1 GLRTWLLIGV
11 GVVVVLFVVALI
23 AVPRIVDTPRV
34 QALIATTVSQSLG
47 RPVKFSEVSVG
58 ILPLPSVVLKN
69 LEVAE
74 DPAFGQGPFLRL
86 NEAVVRLR
94 LLPLL
99 SFRVELGDFILK
111 RPMISL
117 VQTPDGRWNFTTL
130 GVHTEPRPAGRAR
143 SGGGGGGAVGAAGI
157 LGGQVKIENG
167 VVTYESRARGAAEH
181 YRVEGLDLPLRGGA
195 QGSPAFKGHPQGKP
209 AERA

>member
-1 GLRTWLLIGV
+1 MRRVRTWLLIVV

-23 AVPRIVDTPRV
+23 AVPRVVDTPRI

-47 RPVKFSEVSVG
+47 RPVKFSEVSVS
-58 ILPLPSVVLKN
+58 ILPLPSVVLKD

-94 LLPLL
+94 LWPLL
-99 SFRVELGDFILK
+99 SLRVELGDFILK

-117 VQTPDGRWNFTTL
+117 VQAPDGRWNFTTL
-130 GVHTEPRPAGRAR
+130 GVHSEPRPTGRTR
-143 SGGGGGGAVGAAGI
+143 SGGGGGGGVGAARG
-157 LGGQVKIENG
+157 LGGRLKIESG
-167 VVTYESRARGAAEH
+167 VVTYETRARGAAAH
-181 YRVEGLDLPLRGGA
+181 YRVEGLDLEIGRA
-195 QGSPAFKGHPQGKP
+195 SCR
-209 AERA
+209 ERV